1 MINNPNYLVK
11 LLSRI
16 SLSSGG
22 ITIEESTSPQTLSF
36 FLSKGITLKENLIE
50 NTSSNKITLGL
61 AAVQCGADVLEV
73 CKLLNWRDFEIFS
86 SKILKFHDY
95 GVYVNYRIK
104 NPTRQIDILGVRSK
118 TAMIVDCKHWKYTS
132 FSALQGI
139 VKKQKERSILLCD
152 KKLPSGIKRMYPI
165 IVTFLPCEFQYIDD
179 VPIVPIQNFNSF
191 LLDFDDYN
199 LGFFYAQPDSS
210 SSSRNSH
217 HHSLS

>member
-1 MINNPNYLVK
+1 MVK

-22 ITIEESTSPQTLSF
+22 IAPEESMCPQILAF
-36 FLSKGITLKENLIE
+36 FLSKGITVKENLIE
-50 NTSSNKITLGL
+50 NTSSNKISLGL

-73 CKLLNWRDFEIFS
+73 CKLLSWRDFEIFS

-95 GVYVNYRIK
+95 IVYVNYRIK
-104 NPTRQIDILGVRSK
+104 KPTRQIDILGVRSK
-118 TAMIVDCKHWKYTS
+118 IAMIVDCKHWKYTS
-132 FSALQGI
+132 LSALQGI

-199 LGFFYAQPDSS
+199 LSFFYVQPDSS
-210 SSSRNSH
+210 SRDSH